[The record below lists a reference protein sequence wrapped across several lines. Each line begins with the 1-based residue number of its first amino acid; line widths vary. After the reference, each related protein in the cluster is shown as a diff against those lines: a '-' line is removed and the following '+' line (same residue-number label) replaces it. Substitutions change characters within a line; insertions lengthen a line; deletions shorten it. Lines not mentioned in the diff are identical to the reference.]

1 MQLCQAFLHIK
12 MTQADFKLRKNIRGV
27 CGTTTAQPVRGQGKG
42 KGQSWHPWAL
52 PKGHH
57 KLGFSFTWGLRLRL
71 AFPFPCSAMPQSGM
85 QRAPGIPV
93 SPFWWLCEGF
103 PKLSLAELKFPS
115 SCHPG
120 GNFPTLQSW
129 FKFLNVPLA
138 RNYTHHAVFKASW
151 TKACIFTNKMSW
163 FPTASHIFWLWH
175 CALESSFPISAMA
188 KNDQGHK
195 GAAGRLLQLSP
206 EQPGPHFIHC
216 AAGEL
221 APAKPW
227 VPAWTQGWFTD
238 TKSNCAASVME
249 GWLRETFPDS
259 NIEKIEK

>member
-1 MQLCQAFLHIK
+1 MVQPLPSLWEGRAKGKDRAGTPEPFL
-12 MTQADFKLRKNIRGV
+12 R
-27 CGTTTAQPVRGQGKG
+27 GTTNLVSPSLGVWGSGWPFL
-42 KGQSWHPWAL
+42 SLAL
-52 PKGHH
+52 
-57 KLGFSFTWGLRLRL
+57 LFL
-71 AFPFPCSAMPQSGM
+71 CPQSCM

-138 RNYTHHAVFKASW
+138 RNYTHHDVFKASW

-188 KNDQGHK
+188 KNHQGHK